1 MFPFWAEVKAMQFIA
16 PVVSWIERLSITISS
31 RFSGAM
37 LAEGHLTWDQASE
50 HLQAPM
56 LVPRWATYTVIGLLA
71 FWTILILYGVL
82 RRYRWKHHTYISAV
96 FGDILWR
103 WNWTVHKAPIE
114 SEPIQITA
122 HCLKCGT
129 ELRRFEGYAEG
140 GPHENV
146 APTWQCRKCRSTYPD
161 FSEDEVKV
169 RIMRT
174 VRKT

>member
-1 MFPFWAEVKAMQFIA
+1 MQFIA
-16 PVVSWIERLSITISS
+16 GFLSQAGQTLCSFLSTFPSS
-31 RFSGAM
+31 I
-37 LAEGHLTWDQASE
+37 LAEGESTWNKATEHLTTE
-50 HLQAPM
+50 VR
-56 LVPRWATYTVIGLLA
+56 VPRWSTYTVIALLS
-71 FWTILILYGVL
+71 FWTMLILYGVL
-82 RRYRWKHHTYISAV
+82 RRYRWKHHSYISDT

-140 GPHENV
+140 SPHENV

-161 FSEDEVKV
+161 FSEDQVKAL
-169 RIMRT
+169 IMRV
-174 VRKT
+174 VRKNP